1 MTTDPNQPNEET
13 EGMGLGSGRDPRL
26 EIPEVLR
33 TPVRQSHFD
42 PVTGSNGGKK
52 KKGEG
57 VDATGMARAWA
68 TAMDFVFTIIAG
80 AGLGLLVDWWQ
91 GTRPWGTL
99 VGLGVGF
106 VGAFIRIVRA
116 TQRQER
122 EERERRGK

>member
-1 MTTDPNQPNEET
+1 MAEDSPESHQDPSP
-13 EGMGLGSGRDPRL
+13 SPRDPRL

-33 TPVRQSHFD
+33 TPVPKSNFD
-42 PVTGSNGGKK
+42 PVTGSNGGKVR
-52 KKGEG
+52 KGEG

-68 TAMDFVFTIIAG
+68 TAMDFVFTVVAG
-80 AGLGLLVDWWQ
+80 AGLGWGFDYWQ
-91 GTRPWGTL
+91 KTLPWGTL

-122 EERERRGK
+122 AERERRGK